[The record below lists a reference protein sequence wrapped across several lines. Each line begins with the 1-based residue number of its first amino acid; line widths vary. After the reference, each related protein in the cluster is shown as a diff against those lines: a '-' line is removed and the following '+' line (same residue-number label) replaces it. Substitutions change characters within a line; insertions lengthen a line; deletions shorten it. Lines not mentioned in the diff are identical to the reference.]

1 MCEDGQLSARRVGMS
16 CSALGR
22 VQTTIGEGTYMGV
35 RASLH
40 RICTATEGMQ
50 VHSVT
55 TGLIGFLFG
64 VSAWRRGMGTL
75 SYMSRRAIN
84 AIAYVTNTANR
95 YPDSI
100 ILRRG
105 KATGI
110 SSSSP

>member
-1 MCEDGQLSARRVGMS
+1 MRGWSAVSEKGGDELLS
-16 CSALGR
+16 
-22 VQTTIGEGTYMGV
+22 IGEGTDNNWGGHVHGCTCFIASYMHRNRGYPGTL
-35 RASLH
+35 RNYGINWISLW
-40 RICTATEGMQ
+40 
-50 VHSVT
+50 
-55 TGLIGFLFG
+55 GLCLEKGD
-64 VSAWRRGMGTL
+64 GTL

-110 SSSSP
+110 SSG